1 MAAYSQ
7 AFGDSWEPVQ
17 RANIERKIGEAFYRR
32 GEHERAREHLL
43 RALATLGRPFPGTPG
58 AMRRAV
64 VGQLVR
70 QILHRLFPWF
80 RPRPMPADAVRA
92 TEERCR
98 VYYTLVWIGAF
109 GGSQTAWLLAV
120 LLCLNEGERAGLGWA
135 ASWGSSWLA
144 MALHTLPSPRL
155 FRAYIRRA
163 RVLAE
168 QGGWDL
174 QLAQAALIAGMS
186 AFWVDGDFAA
196 ARQFLQQS
204 AGLYRGLGETRQ
216 WASAMGVAIY
226 VPAERGEL
234 AQALAD
240 VQGDDPTRSGDRRS
254 SHRGLGA
261 GLGGRVALPSRR
273 PRRGG
278 RRACVAPS
286 TPWSR

>member
-7 AFGDSWEPVQ
+7 AFGDSWDPVR

-43 RALATLGRPFPGTPG
+43 RALATLRRPFPGTPG

-64 VGQLVR
+64 VGQLMR

-80 RPRPMPADAVRA
+80 QPRSMAADAVRA

-109 GGSQTAWLLAV
+109 GDTRTTWLLGV

-135 ASWGSSWLA
+135 ISWGSSWIA
-144 MALHTLPSPRL
+144 MLLHTLPSPRL
-155 FRAYIRRA
+155 FRVYIRRA

-168 QGGWDL
+168 KGGWDL
-174 QLAQAALIAGMS
+174 QLAQAALVAGMY
-186 AFWVDGDFAA
+186 AYWIDGDFTAA
-196 ARQFLQQS
+196 LQHAQQS
-204 AGLYRGLGETRQ
+204 AGLYRGLGDTRQ
-216 WASAMGVAIY
+216 WATAVGVATY

-234 AQALAD
+234 AEALMMSREM
-240 VQGDDPTRSGDRRS
+240 TRLGVETGDRLTEVWGQAWEAESPTQPETWRQ
-254 SHRGLGA
+254 GKA
-261 GLGGRVALPSRR
+261 V
-273 PRRGG
+273 
-278 RRACVAPS
+278 CVARS